1 MARGGE
7 GAARWIVEERA
18 DGTNVHGWHWQEKD
32 AMPWARARF
41 EETCV
46 GLRTTKVVE
55 DEGGDGA
62 ATIGIETCAGEAYVN
77 KRKGKI
83 IPGYEI
89 ELEIAYVGTS
99 NGKTCRGKV
108 RLPYVA
114 DENADE
120 TPECVVA
127 PAGDSREDDEVKAM
141 VQREIVPKVLDA
153 VRGFV
158 KDMAAGGPGGDAP
171 VSAEEEKKA
180 RDAKEAEAAKAN
192 AKASASAPRSDKTAP
207 LSQTN
212 HTIKMTENFYCRPR
226 DICECLMDVNRVQH
240 FTRSRASGL
249 NGAPGPF
256 EMFDGNVVGETVE
269 YVPGEKIVQKWR
281 FSSWP
286 DGHHSIVTLTFRE
299 PEPGNCFVD
308 LVQTN
313 VPECDKFGNE
323 TVMDTTEN
331 GWKNL
336 IFARIRQVFGYGA

>member
-1 MARGGE
+1 
-7 GAARWIVEERA
+7 
-18 DGTNVHGWHWQEKD
+18 
-32 AMPWARARF
+32 
-41 EETCV
+41 
-46 GLRTTKVVE
+46 
-55 DEGGDGA
+55 
-62 ATIGIETCAGEAYVN
+62 
-77 KRKGKI
+77 
-83 IPGYEI
+83 
-89 ELEIAYVGTS
+89 
-99 NGKTCRGKV
+99 
-108 RLPYVA
+108 
-114 DENADE
+114 
-120 TPECVVA
+120 
-127 PAGDSREDDEVKAM
+127 
-141 VQREIVPKVLDA
+141 VQ
-153 VRGFV
+153 
-158 KDMAAGGPGGDAP
+158 
-171 VSAEEEKKA
+171 
-180 RDAKEAEAAKAN
+180 
-192 AKASASAPRSDKTAP
+192 
-207 LSQTN
+207 
-212 HTIKMTENFYCRPR
+212 Y
-226 DICECLMDVNRVQH
+226 